1 VSQLAAI
8 ARAKLQIARHSIAS
22 VQTESKLKVSV
33 ISVCAFG
40 LWLGAFFLFK
50 EGFEFL
56 MRFGADVSGS
66 ARGIGSIVLTR
77 MLGVLALAVFFM
89 LIFSNVLVSFSTLY
103 RSREVAYLLHA
114 PISFRTLF
122 VARFFEC
129 IAFSSW
135 ALAYLGSPLILA
147 YGYTTGAP
155 LIFYVSAIM
164 FFVPYITL
172 PAAIGSL
179 VTLVLARV
187 FPRLRMST
195 IILFGML
202 AVLLLFVYWKQSMGV
217 NRLSEDT
224 FLPALLDMTSQTQS
238 PLLPSYWTT
247 RGVLAA
253 AARSYGECIFDFLL
267 LTSNAL
273 MAVWLAAEMAQRI
286 FYMGWSSLAGRERGR
301 AKWLGRSPLAYLDG
315 LLKALPNP
323 ERALVIK
330 DIRLFWRDATQWSQ
344 FVIFFGI
351 MAVYIAN
358 LRNMSGRY
366 QQDFW
371 RSWIACLNIGACTL
385 ILATLTSRF
394 VFPLVSLE
402 GRRFWILGL
411 APFSFRRLVFQKFWL
426 SVATTSAF
434 TVGLAILSGSM
445 LGLEPIYF
453 ALSVYSVI
461 ITNFGL
467 SGLAVGLG
475 TLYPNFQEDNPAR
488 IVSGMGGTLNFL
500 LSVGYITLV
509 VGAQTMILQW
519 RVLGLYTSD
528 ASFYMAL
535 AIAVVFITGLSIVS
549 TVIPLSLGLRNLNR
563 MEF

>member
-1 VSQLAAI
+1 MSELAAV
-8 ARAKLQIARHSIAS
+8 ARAKLQIAKHSIAS
-22 VQTESKLKVSV
+22 VRTESKLKVGV
-33 ISVCAFG
+33 ISFCAG
-40 LWLGAFFLFK
+40 GMWVGAFFLFK

-56 MRFGADVSGS
+56 IRFGADVSGS
-66 ARGIGSIVLTR
+66 GRGIGSIVLTR
-77 MLGVLALAVFFM
+77 MAGVLTLAVFLM
-89 LIFSNVLVSFSTLY
+89 LIFSNILVSFSTLY
-103 RSREVAYLLHA
+103 RSREVAYLLHT
-114 PISFRTLF
+114 PMSFRTF
-122 VARFFEC
+122 FIARFVEC
-129 IAFSSW
+129 VAFSSW
-135 ALAYLGSPLILA
+135 ALAYLGSPLVLA
-147 YGYTTGAP
+147 YGYATGAP
-155 LIFYVSAIM
+155 LIFYGATLA
-164 FFVPYITL
+164 FFVPYIAL

-179 VTLVLARV
+179 ITLVLARV

-195 IILFGML
+195 IVLVGILG
-202 AVLLLFVYWKQSMGV
+202 VLLLFLYWRQSVGV

-253 AARSYGECIFDFLL
+253 AAGSYRECVFNFLL
-267 LTSNAL
+267 LISNAL
-273 MAVWLAAEMAQRI
+273 MALWVAAEAAQRI

-301 AKWLGRSPLAYLDG
+301 SKWLGRSPLAHLDG
-315 LLKALPNP
+315 LLRALPNP
-323 ERALVIK
+323 ERVLVIK

-358 LRNMSGRY
+358 LRNMSGHY
-366 QQDFW
+366 QHDFW
-371 RSWIACLNIGACTL
+371 RSWVACLNIGACTL

-411 APFSFRRLVFQKFWL
+411 APLSFRRLVFQKFWL

-500 LSVGYITLV
+500 LSVAYITLV
-509 VGAQTMILQW
+509 VGAQTVILQW

-528 ASFYMAL
+528 TGFYVAL
-535 AIAVVFITGLSIVS
+535 SVVVVFITSLSIIS
-549 TVIPLSLGLRNLNR
+549 TMIPLRLGLRNLNR